1 MFKYLLLLLLIPL
14 FGNAQVLDSLDTY
27 DHKEFE
33 NQTLKVFSDSV
44 VIQFQIISPNFIKV
58 SFSKRSDLEKS
69 ENISQPNLV
78 YVRITQNL
86 ESIYMQTDSM
96 LIVISKLD
104 FSIKFQ
110 NRREQLYTTNQS
122 ISFSNEG
129 LNLKLSKN
137 KDEVFYNSKNRK
149 LKPKAYSLPKL
160 KSISSS
166 KNYEL
171 SFDKNIKGSLNLR
184 NASILNLKFDKSNT
198 YVYYFKATD

>member
-33 NQTLKVFSDSV
+33 NQTLKVFSDSGL
-44 VIQFQIISPNFIKV
+44 IQFQIISPNFIKV

-104 FSIKFQ
+104 FSI
-110 NRREQLYTTNQS
+110 NLSSINQ
-122 ISFSNEG
+122 
-129 LNLKLSKN
+129 
-137 KDEVFYNSKNRK
+137 
-149 LKPKAYSLPKL
+149 KAV
-160 KSISSS
+160 
-166 KNYEL
+166 N
-171 SFDKNIKGSLNLR
+171 
-184 NASILNLKFDKSNT
+184 
-198 YVYYFKATD
+198 